1 MTNGEGAPD
10 TSPTGEVGRVRR
22 ERFRRMA
29 ASIDGVTRG
38 SHHPAMRRFTV
49 PAACMAAVVA
59 GLTAAPNQALAQGDR
74 PAKLRPGQS
83 EPARRSATLDELFA
97 RLAAA
102 KDETEANGV
111 ASLIERRWMRSDSD
125 TADLLLARSG
135 EAIKDKDYPL
145 AIELLDRVIA
155 LQPGWA
161 EAWNRRATAFYLL
174 DDPVSAVADL
184 HQTLAREPRHF
195 AALAGLG
202 HIYMANSDKTRAL
215 EAYRKALAIHPYL
228 ETLRT
233 AVEHL
238 EPEIEGRD
246 L

>member
-1 MTNGEGAPD
+1 
-10 TSPTGEVGRVRR
+10 
-22 ERFRRMA
+22 
-29 ASIDGVTRG
+29 
-38 SHHPAMRRFTV
+38 MRRFALAAALAASLIA
-49 PAACMAAVVA
+49 PA
-59 GLTAAPNQALAQGDR
+59 GDGFAQGDR
-74 PAKLRPGQS
+74 PAKPRPGQA
-83 EPARRSATLDELFA
+83 EPKRAATLDELFS

-102 KDETEANGV
+102 KEETEANGV
-111 ASLIERRWMRSDSD
+111 ASLIERRWMRSGSD
-125 TADLLLARSG
+125 TADLLMSRAG

-145 AIELLDRVIA
+145 AVELLDRVIA

-184 HQTLAREPRHF
+184 RQTLSREPRHF

-202 HIYMANSDKTRAL
+202 HIYMANGDKARAL

-228 ETLRT
+228 DTVRVT
-233 AVEHL
+233 VEHL
-238 EPEIEGRD
+238 APEVDGRD

>member
-1 MTNGEGAPD
+1 
-10 TSPTGEVGRVRR
+10 
-22 ERFRRMA
+22 
-29 ASIDGVTRG
+29 
-38 SHHPAMRRFTV
+38 MRRF
-49 PAACMAAVVA
+49 AMMAAVAV
-59 GLTAAPNQALAQGDR
+59 GLIAPADNGFAQGDR
-74 PAKLRPGQS
+74 PAKPRPPSNTEQKRG
-83 EPARRSATLDELFA
+83 ATLDELFS

-111 ASLIERRWMRSDSD
+111 AALIERRWMRSGSD
-125 TADLLLARSG
+125 TADLLMTRAG
-135 EAIKDKDYPL
+135 DAIRDKDYPL

-184 HQTLAREPRHF
+184 RQALTREPRHF

-202 HIYMANSDKTRAL
+202 HVYMANGDKTRAL
-215 EAYRKALAIHPYL
+215 DAYRRALAIHPYL
-228 ETLRT
+228 DTVRT
-233 AVEHL
+233 TVEHL
-238 EPEIEGRD
+238 APEIDGRD